1 MKKIFF
7 FLLLMIPVFVNAG
20 TIKDLNVLNGTL
32 SRKFEFNN
40 NIYSIVLENDA
51 TRVLFDFTLENE
63 EDIITIE
70 NDEYKENEENIAKIK
85 LQNKEGM
92 IEEYTFYLEK
102 ENTTPV
108 FQNIDIYNTLDI
120 KKEIPHLEIY
130 VGIGCLFI
138 ICILFK
144 CIVLGFKKK

>member
-1 MKKIFF
+1 M
-7 FLLLMIPVFVNAG
+7 LLMIPVFVNAG

>member
-1 MKKIFF
+1 M
-7 FLLLMIPVFVNAG
+7 LLMIPVFVNAG

-70 NDEYKENEENIAKIK
+70 NDKYKENEENIAKIK